1 MRQNLPRVFTY
12 LFFTACAVGC
22 TVLKGGWMNSQRGS
36 TIAGKLAQFSYSDL
50 FMQMETETLDALWA
64 EPDAASAL
72 HHLVQAS
79 DAPPPVA
86 FLAAEIL
93 FAKEPGY
100 PPSAERERL
109 ASIYGA
115 ALEQNL
121 TRMANPW
128 GLPDQLD
135 EPVAQHFVSLG
146 ENAVPVLTRLL
157 ENTSGVRYGG
167 SREATYG
174 NSFQYR
180 VKDLAAFYLSKIRGL
195 PYEIKQT
202 PQERDIEIERL
213 KTSLK

>member
-1 MRQNLPRVFTY
+1 MRRKWLRVIGCM
-12 LFFTACAVGC
+12 LFAACAVGC
-22 TVLKGGWMNSQRGS
+22 TVLKGEWMNSQRGS
-36 TIAGKLAQFSYSDL
+36 TIAGKLAQFNYSDL

-64 EPDAASAL
+64 EPEADPAL
-72 HHLVQAS
+72 HQLVGATGT
-79 DAPPPVA
+79 PPLVA

-109 ASIYGA
+109 AAIYAA

-135 EPVAQHFVSLG
+135 EPVAQHFVGLG

-195 PYEIKQT
+195 PYEVKQT
-202 PQERDIEIERL
+202 PQERDIEIDKL